1 MQNFFWCPKVPGKPM
16 GSSDFCFASVRQKN
30 STKYCDLPLLWIKII
45 DMSESSETLN
55 GFPTKTLSTVSQ
67 KNSTDICVLHPN
79 VHGTFRYQ
87 EVVKRRRVPLQDF
100 LLQWDN
106 IYSTENHDIP
116 PLMQNFFWCPKVP
129 KTPMGSL
136 DFCFASVRQK
146 ISTKYCDLPLLWI
159 KVIDM
164 SENSETL
171 NGFPTK
177 TRSTVSQK
185 ISTENFISPHS
196 VHKTFRYQKVV
207 KHRTVPLRDFPLL
220 WDKTI
225 RQKITISYPSCKNF
239 LMPKTSSNTN
249 GFPWFLFH

>member
-1 MQNFFWCPKVPGKPM
+1 
-16 GSSDFCFASVRQKN
+16 
-30 STKYCDLPLLWIKII
+30 
-45 DMSESSETLN
+45 MSESSGTLN

-100 LLQWDN
+100 LLLWDN

-129 KTPMGSL
+129 GTPIGSL
-136 DFCFASVRQK
+136 DFCCASVRQK

-164 SENSETL
+164 SESSETL

-185 ISTENFISPHS
+185 NSTDICVLHPN
-196 VHKTFRYQKVV
+196 VHGTFRYQEVV
-207 KHRTVPLRDFPLL
+207 KHRTVPLRDFSLL
-220 WDKTI
+220 WDKII
-225 RQKITISYPSCKNF
+225 RQKITISHLSCKNF
-239 LMPKTSSNTN
+239 QMPKTSSNTN
-249 GFPWFLFH
+249 GFAWFLFH